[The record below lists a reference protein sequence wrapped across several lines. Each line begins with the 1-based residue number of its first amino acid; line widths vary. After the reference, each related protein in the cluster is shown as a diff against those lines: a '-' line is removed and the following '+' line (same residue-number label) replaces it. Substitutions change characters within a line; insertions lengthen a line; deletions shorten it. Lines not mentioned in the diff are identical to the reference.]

1 MPGMSSKAK
10 GGRRAA
16 GAEDANPSSPQLT
29 DEQREEA
36 RRLLEAE
43 ELAVQEAD
51 EHSPVLEP
59 MKTHAAT
66 NADVVLERYFTK
78 DGFSQLVYYR
88 ENWYANY
95 KRRWSLRSDQSVSH
109 YLDDRLRR
117 CRIVRVT
124 REAGRTLEPFP
135 VSTANVTEIKNRIK
149 DRVTISDELTA
160 PIRRVGDKWVQIDP
174 IGKAFF
180 RNQIVNMLTGEV
192 ESTAGLFYP
201 GGVDFDYDS
210 AATCPVWDA
219 FTEQIF
225 EGHDEDRKLLAEW
238 FGYVLSADGRHQKA
252 MLMEGPPRAGKGLI
266 GHVLTGL
273 VGEDFCAFPTLQ
285 DLSKDFGLQ
294 QLLDKKF
301 LLSSD
306 VRLSSRTDSMAVIE
320 KILKITGS
328 DNLSVGRK
336 YTDAAQ
342 TKLNVRVMLL
352 TNSLPRMTDDTKAF
366 FSRFLI
372 IRLHKSFLGAEDPDL
387 LDKLKAELPGIALW
401 AMKGY
406 RDLVAKR
413 TFSEPQSSKDI
424 RDDWYRSSNPIEQ
437 FIDECCKVVEI
448 NDDNFTYSDEIFETY
463 KSWAGRQHLQKV
475 LPKNWLIRHLTRAL
489 GDKIRL
495 GEKGAD
501 NLKGVFGLKVAF

>member
-1 MPGMSSKAK
+1 
-10 GGRRAA
+10 
-16 GAEDANPSSPQLT
+16 
-29 DEQREEA
+29 
-36 RRLLEAE
+36 
-43 ELAVQEAD
+43 
-51 EHSPVLEP
+51 
-59 MKTHAAT
+59 
-66 NADVVLERYFTK
+66 
-78 DGFSQLVYYR
+78 
-88 ENWYANY
+88 
-95 KRRWSLRSDQSVSH
+95 
-109 YLDDRLRR
+109 
-117 CRIVRVT
+117 
-124 REAGRTLEPFP
+124 
-135 VSTANVTEIKNRIK
+135 
-149 DRVTISDELTA
+149 
-160 PIRRVGDKWVQIDP
+160 
-174 IGKAFF
+174 
-180 RNQIVNMLTGEV
+180 
-192 ESTAGLFYP
+192 
-201 GGVDFDYDS
+201 
-210 AATCPVWDA
+210 
-219 FTEQIF
+219 
-225 EGHDEDRKLLAEW
+225 
-238 FGYVLSADGRHQKA
+238 
-252 MLMEGPPRAGKGLI
+252 
-266 GHVLTGL
+266 VLTGL

-406 RDLVAKR
+406 RDLVDQRA
-413 TFSEPQSSKDI
+413 FSEPQSSKDI

-437 FIDECCKVVEI
+437 FIDECCEVVEI
-448 NDDNFTYSDEIFETY
+448 NDDNFTSSDDIFESY
-463 KSWAGRQHLQKV
+463 RSWAEKERLQKV

-489 GDKIRL
+489 GDRVEV
-495 GEKGAD
+495 GEKGNA
-501 NLKGVFGLKVAF
+501 NIRGIRGLKVAF